1 MRIDRLGL
9 LAVRSALPI
18 RAFLALIFAL
28 ALIGKATSM
37 EEFTATL
44 QRSGLIPPT
53 WEEASAVAILVLECL
68 LVVASLVR
76 SLAYF
81 SLLGH
86 MVLASLFFGYSTWRL
101 YQDIQAPCNCFGL
114 LFKLQPYQ
122 SLILTSSICFI
133 AALGVRAI
141 SSNRPLPVSVPM
153 ISGENP

>member
-76 SLAYF
+76 SLAFWPLF
-81 SLLGH
+81 SSATRLG
-86 MVLASLFFGYSTWRL
+86 ACIRISRL
-101 YQDIQAPCNCFGL
+101 RATALDCFSS
-114 LFKLQPYQ
+114 FN
-122 SLILTSSICFI
+122 LISRSF
-133 AALGVRAI
+133 
-141 SSNRPLPVSVPM
+141 
-153 ISGENP
+153 